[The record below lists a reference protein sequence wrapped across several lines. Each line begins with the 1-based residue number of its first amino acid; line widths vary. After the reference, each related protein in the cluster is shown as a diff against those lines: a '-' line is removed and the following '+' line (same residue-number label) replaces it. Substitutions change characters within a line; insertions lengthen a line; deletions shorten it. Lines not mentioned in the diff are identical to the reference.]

1 MAPSVINGRENL
13 MRVFV
18 TGASGWIGSAL
29 VPELRGA
36 GHQVVGLARSDAS
49 AAAVEKL
56 GADVLRGDM
65 DDLETLEAGVA
76 NADGVVHLAF
86 GHDFDRMEAA
96 IRTDAAAVAAMGAA
110 LGGSGKPFVVASGTP
125 LTAGR
130 VATEQDDLVGMGP
143 IAGRADIARAV
154 LKTAESGVRASLVRL
169 PRSVHGEGDAHGL
182 IARLV
187 IAGRE
192 KGIAAY
198 VGDGTARWPAVHV
211 LDAAHLFRLALEHAP
226 AGSVLHAVGDEGVAI
241 RDVAEVA
248 GRRLGLPVT
257 SVEADELGF
266 LGALLA
272 IDQPASAALTRELLG
287 WQPTHPGLLDDL
299 EKGYYG

>member
-1 MAPSVINGRENL
+1 

-18 TGASGWIGSAL
+18 TGANGWIGSAL
-29 VPELRGA
+29 VPELLDA
-36 GHQVVGLARSDAS
+36 GHQVVGLARSDAA
-49 AAAVEKL
+49 AAAVEKM
-56 GADVLRGDM
+56 GAEVLRGDL
-65 DDLETLEAGVA
+65 DDLETLKTGAE

-86 GHDFDRMEAA
+86 GHDFSRMDAA
-96 IRTDAAAVAAMGAA
+96 IRTDAAAVDAMTAV
-110 LGGSGKPFVVASGTP
+110 LEGKPFVAASGTP
-125 LTAGR
+125 FVAGR
-130 VATEQDDLVGMGP
+130 AATEQDEAVFGGP
-143 IAGRADIARAV
+143 VAGRADIARAV
-154 LKTAESGVRASLVRL
+154 LATADRGVRASLVRL

-187 IAGRE
+187 DAGRQ
-192 KGIAAY
+192 KGVAAY

-211 LDAAHLFRLALEHAP
+211 LDAAHLFRLTLEQAP

-241 RDVAEVA
+241 RDVAEVV

-272 IDQPASAALTRELLG
+272 IDQPASAERTRELLG
-287 WQPTHPGLLDDL
+287 WQPAHPGLLDDL
-299 EKGYYG
+299 EKGYYD

>member
-1 MAPSVINGRENL
+1 

-29 VPELRGA
+29 VPELLGA

-56 GADVLRGDM
+56 GAEVLRGGL
-65 DDLETLEAGVA
+65 DDLETLKTGAA

-86 GHDFDRMEAA
+86 GHDFSRMEAA
-96 IRTDAAAVAAMGAA
+96 IRTDAAAVDAMAAVLA
-110 LGGSGKPFVVASGTP
+110 GKPLIAASGTP
-125 LTAGR
+125 SVPGRAATEADDPAGFGPVAGR
-130 VATEQDDLVGMGP
+130 MDN
-143 IAGRADIARAV
+143 ARAV
-154 LKTAESGVRASLVRL
+154 VKTAENGVRASVVRL

-182 IARLV
+182 IARL
-187 IAGRE
+187 IAAGRE

-211 LDAAHLFRLALEHAP
+211 LDAAHLFHLALEHAP

-266 LGALLA
+266 LGAILA
-272 IDQPASAALTRELLG
+272 IDQPASSTTTQELLG

>member
-1 MAPSVINGRENL
+1 

-18 TGASGWIGSAL
+18 TGANGWIGSAL
-29 VPELRGA
+29 VPELLDA
-36 GHQVVGLARSDAS
+36 GHQVVGLARSDAA
-49 AAAVEKL
+49 AAAVEKM
-56 GADVLRGDM
+56 GADVLRGDLA
-65 DDLETLEAGVA
+65 DLETLKTGAE

-86 GHDFDRMEAA
+86 GHDFSRMDAA
-96 IRTDAAAVAAMGAA
+96 IRTDAAAVDAMTAV
-110 LGGSGKPFVVASGTP
+110 LDGKPFVAASGTP
-125 LTAGR
+125 FTAGR
-130 VATEQDDLVGMGP
+130 AATEQDEAVFGGP
-143 IAGRADIARAV
+143 VAGRADIARAV
-154 LKTAESGVRASLVRL
+154 LATTERGVRASLVRL

-187 IAGRE
+187 DAGRQ

-211 LDAAHLFRLALEHAP
+211 LDAAHLFRLTLEQAP

-241 RDVAEVA
+241 RDVAEVV

-272 IDQPASAALTRELLG
+272 IDQPASAELTRELLG
-287 WQPTHPGLLDDL
+287 WRPAHPGLLDDL

>member
-1 MAPSVINGRENL
+1 

-29 VPELRGA
+29 LPELLEA
-36 GHQVVGLARSDAS
+36 GHQVIGLARSDAS

-56 GADVLRGDM
+56 GAEVLRGSL
-65 DDLETLEAGVA
+65 DDLETLKTGAA

-86 GHDFDRMEAA
+86 GHDFSRMDAS
-96 IRTDAAAVAAMGAA
+96 IRADAAAADAMAAV
-110 LGGSGKPFVVASGTP
+110 LEGKPFVAASGTP
-125 LTAGR
+125 SVPGR
-130 VATEQDDLVGMGP
+130 VATEDDDPEGFGLV
-143 IAGRADIARAV
+143 AGRMDNARAV
-154 LKTAESGVRASLVRL
+154 VKTAERGVRASVVRL

-182 IARLV
+182 ITRL
-187 IAGRE
+187 IAAGRE
-192 KGIAAY
+192 KGVAAY

-211 LDAAHLFRLALEHAP
+211 LDAAHLFRLALEQAP
-226 AGSVLHAVGDEGVAI
+226 AGAVLHAVGDEGVAI

-257 SVEADELGF
+257 SVEADDLGF
-266 LGALLA
+266 LGAILA
-272 IDQPASAALTRELLG
+272 IDQPASSVKTQELLG
-287 WQPTHPGLLDDL
+287 WRPTGPGLLDDL

>member
-1 MAPSVINGRENL
+1 

-18 TGASGWIGSAL
+18 TGANGWIGSAL
-29 VPELRGA
+29 VPELLGA
-36 GHQVVGLARSDAS
+36 GHQVVGLARSDAA
-49 AAAVEKL
+49 AAAVRKM
-56 GADVLRGDM
+56 GADVLRGDL
-65 DDLETLEAGVA
+65 DDLQTLKTGAA

-86 GHDFDRMEAA
+86 GHDFSRMDAA
-96 IRTDAAAVAAMGAA
+96 IRTDAAAVGAMTAV
-110 LGGSGKPFVVASGTP
+110 LEGKVFVAASGTP
-125 LTAGR
+125 FVAGR
-130 VATEQDDLVGMGP
+130 IATEQDEAVFGGP
-143 IAGRADIARAV
+143 VAGRADIARAV
-154 LKTAESGVRASLVRL
+154 LATVDRGVRASLVRL

-187 IAGRE
+187 DAGRQ

-211 LDAAHLFRLALEHAP
+211 LDAAHLFRLALEQAP
-226 AGSVLHAVGDEGVAI
+226 SGSVLHAVGDEGVAI
-241 RDVAEVA
+241 RDVAEVV

-266 LGALLA
+266 LGALLG
-272 IDQPASAALTRELLG
+272 IDQQASSKETQELLG

>member
-1 MAPSVINGRENL
+1 

-18 TGASGWIGSAL
+18 TGANGWIGSAL
-29 VPELRGA
+29 VPELLDA
-36 GHQVVGLARSDAS
+36 GHQVVGLARSDAA
-49 AAAVEKL
+49 AAAVEKM
-56 GADVLRGDM
+56 GADVLRGDL
-65 DDLETLEAGVA
+65 DDLETLKTGAE

-86 GHDFDRMEAA
+86 GHDFSRMDAA
-96 IRTDAAAVAAMGAA
+96 IRTDAAAVDAMTAV
-110 LGGSGKPFVVASGTP
+110 LEGKPFVAASGTP
-125 LTAGR
+125 FMAGR
-130 VATEQDDLVGMGP
+130 AATEQDEAVFGGP
-143 IAGRADIARAV
+143 VAGRADIARAV
-154 LKTAESGVRASLVRL
+154 LATADRGVRASLVRL

-187 IAGRE
+187 DAGRQQ
-192 KGIAAY
+192 GIAAY

-211 LDAAHLFRLALEHAP
+211 LDAAHLFRLTLEQAP

-241 RDVAEVA
+241 RDVAEVV

-272 IDQPASAALTRELLG
+272 IDQPASAERTRELLG
-287 WQPTHPGLLDDL
+287 WQPAHPGLLDDL
-299 EKGYYG
+299 EKGYYD